1 MIFWSLTFYG
11 GGIQNAFVLQKYRKR
26 IVSESEKTY
35 MVVYQGSC
43 DVSDNRFSRRI
54 YIDVILAGNIAW
66 TAKEDTDETG
76 L

>member
-1 MIFWSLTFYG
+1 MVAEYKTHSFYKNTG
-11 GGIQNAFVLQKYRKR
+11 KR

-54 YIDVILAGNIAW
+54 YIDVILAGNIVW
-66 TAKEDTDETG
+66 TVMEDTNETG

>member
-1 MIFWSLTFYG
+1 MVAEYKTHSFYK
-11 GGIQNAFVLQKYRKR
+11 NTEKR

-54 YIDVILAGNIAW
+54 YIDVILVGNIVW

>member
-1 MIFWSLTFYG
+1 MVAEYKTHSFYK
-11 GGIQNAFVLQKYRKR
+11 NTEKR

-35 MVVYQGSC
+35 MVVYQVSC

-54 YIDVILAGNIAW
+54 YIDVILVGNIVW
-66 TAKEDTDETG
+66 TVMEDTNETG

>member
-1 MIFWSLTFYG
+1 MVAEYKTNSFYK
-11 GGIQNAFVLQKYRKR
+11 NTRKR

-76 L
+76 I

>member
-1 MIFWSLTFYG
+1 
-11 GGIQNAFVLQKYRKR
+11 
-26 IVSESEKTY
+26 

-54 YIDVILAGNIAW
+54 YIDVILVGNIVW
-66 TAKEDTDETG
+66 TVMEDTNETG

>member
-1 MIFWSLTFYG
+1 MVAEYKTHSFYK
-11 GGIQNAFVLQKYRKR
+11 NTRKR

-54 YIDVILAGNIAW
+54 YIDVILVGNIVW
-66 TAKEDTDETG
+66 TVMEDPDETG